1 MSKEDSQHRPQDPST
16 WKSKLCALR
25 FQSFDQWD
33 LIPAVETEPFG
44 FLYGP
49 TDRHEARRL
58 LVAFRETVF
67 FYNLA
72 IAQPREAGVHRR
84 VVVVVAEIGDRAFNA
99 ERVIAVPC
107 LEVGWDERS
116 AGGKRLIV
124 IRQAEKSIARL
135 AWGVSLVIDDTG
147 AIHAGRRDARVHVQG
162 PKRVAHQQ
170 RVGWNEDRRFRQI
183 DVLCP
188 ITGRLGSNDVE
199 TKGFNI
205 AATAHRGGIG
215 R

>member
-58 LVAFRETVF
+58 LVTFRETVF

-72 IAQPREAGVHRR
+72 IAQPREAGVHRS
-84 VVVVVAEIGDRAFNA
+84 VVVVVAEIGERAFSTG
-99 ERVIAVPC
+99 RVYALPC
-107 LEVGWDERS
+107 LERWSDGGS
-116 AGGKRLIV
+116 AG
-124 IRQAEKSIARL
+124 
-135 AWGVSLVIDDTG
+135 
-147 AIHAGRRDARVHVQG
+147 
-162 PKRVAHQQ
+162 
-170 RVGWNEDRRFRQI
+170 
-183 DVLCP
+183 
-188 ITGRLGSNDVE
+188 
-199 TKGFNI
+199 
-205 AATAHRGGIG
+205 
-215 R
+215 